1 VQKFGTGTSEQ
12 ALTCTD
18 YYNPSSM
25 CLRNLITCTIITCQS
40 ARMRSAERR
49 KVWTRSKSRN
59 YVMRVDVRVCRAY
72 MCGGM
77 VNASDANN
85 KQEMGQRYI
94 RDALAGVVEDGVGT
108 NRIRL

>member
-1 VQKFGTGTSEQ
+1 
-12 ALTCTD
+12 
-18 YYNPSSM
+18 
-25 CLRNLITCTIITCQS
+25 
-40 ARMRSAERR
+40 
-49 KVWTRSKSRN
+49 
-59 YVMRVDVRVCRAY
+59 MRVDVRVCRAY